1 MKHITKGK
9 ILYINAKHLIG
20 RCSMKN
26 NTIKS
31 NKWLMHTLLLLA
43 YLMPFSHLLIYYR
56 DEPVTLCL
64 TALWIVFLC
73 VATLKTNNSSLIFPG
88 HCLSFFV
95 SFICASY
102 HFYSALNHPMA
113 CLPLSTVPHVMII
126 SLLLFIIHL
135 IIAAVYKRTQK
146 QIDVNGKN

>member
-1 MKHITKGK
+1 MTKGK
-9 ILYINAKHLIG
+9 ILYINAKHLIW
-20 RCSMKN
+20 RCFMKN

-31 NKWLMHTLLLLA
+31 NKWLIRILLLIA

-56 DEPVTLCL
+56 DEPITLCL

-95 SFICASY
+95 SFACASY
-102 HFYSALNHPMA
+102 RFHSALDHPMA
-113 CLPLSTVPHVMII
+113 CMPLSTTPHVVIL
-126 SLLLFIIHL
+126 SLLLLIIHL
-135 IIAAVYKRTQK
+135 IIAVVYKKNQK
-146 QIDVNGKN
+146 QINGKN

>member
-9 ILYINAKHLIG
+9 ILYINAKHLIW
-20 RCSMKN
+20 RCFMKD

-31 NKWLMHTLLLLA
+31 NKWLIRILLLLA

-56 DEPVTLCL
+56 DEPITLCL
-64 TALWIVFLC
+64 TALWMIFLC

-88 HCLSFFV
+88 HFLSFLV
-95 SFICASY
+95 SFACASY
-102 HFYSALNHPMA
+102 HFHSALDHPMA
-113 CLPLSTVPHVMII
+113 CMPLSTTPYVAIM
-126 SLLLFIIHL
+126 SLLLLIIHL

-146 QIDVNGKN
+146 